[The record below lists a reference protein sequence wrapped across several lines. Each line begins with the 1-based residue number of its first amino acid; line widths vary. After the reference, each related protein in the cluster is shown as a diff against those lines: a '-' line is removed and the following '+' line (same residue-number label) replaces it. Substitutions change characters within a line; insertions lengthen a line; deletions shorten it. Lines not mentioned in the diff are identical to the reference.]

1 MKVSM
6 ENTKALLQRGPK
18 VDNRLFAASGL
29 AAGLLA
35 SSCCILPLAFVSA
48 GIGGAW
54 VSKLTALAP
63 YQPVFIAAALLALG
77 TGFWTAYRKQTT
89 CAPGSLCERPAATR
103 TTKAVLWLGLVIVA
117 GALSVDFITPFL
129 I

>member
-1 MKVSM
+1 M
-6 ENTKALLQRGPK
+6 ENSKTLLPESPK
-18 VDNRLFAASGL
+18 IHHRLFAASGL

-35 SSCCILPLAFVSA
+35 SSCCILPLALVSV

-63 YQPVFIAAALLALG
+63 YQPVFIATALIALG
-77 TGFWTAYRKQTT
+77 GGFWTAYRKQTA
-89 CAPGSLCERPAATR
+89 CVPGSLCEKPAATR
-103 TTKAVLWLGLVIVA
+103 TTKAVLWLGLLIVA
-117 GALSVDFITPFL
+117 GALSVNFITPFF

>member
-1 MKVSM
+1 M
-6 ENTKALLQRGPK
+6 ENAKALLPERPRI
-18 VDNRLFAASGL
+18 DNRLFAASGL

-35 SSCCILPLAFVSA
+35 SSCCILPLALVSV

-54 VSKLTALAP
+54 ISKLTALAP

-77 TGFWTAYRKQTT
+77 AGFWTAYRKQTA
-89 CAPGSLCERPAATR
+89 CVPGSLCEKPAATR
-103 TTKAVLWLGLVIVA
+103 TTKAVLWIGLLIVA
-117 GALSVDFITPFL
+117 GALSVNIITPFL

>member
-1 MKVSM
+1 M
-6 ENTKALLQRGPK
+6 ENAKTLLPETPRI
-18 VDNRLFAASGL
+18 DHRLFAASGL

-35 SSCCILPLAFVSA
+35 SSCCILPLALVSV

-77 TGFWTAYRKQTT
+77 AGFWTAYRKRTA
-89 CAPGSLCERPAATR
+89 CVPGSICETPAATR
-103 TTKAVLWLGLVIVA
+103 TTKAVLWLGLLIVA
-117 GALSVDFITPFL
+117 AAMSLDFLTPFL